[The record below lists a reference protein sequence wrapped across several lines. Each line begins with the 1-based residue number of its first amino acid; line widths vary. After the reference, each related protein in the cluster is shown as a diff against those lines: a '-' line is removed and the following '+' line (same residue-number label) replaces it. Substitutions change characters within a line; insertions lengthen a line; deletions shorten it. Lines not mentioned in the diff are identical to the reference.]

1 MKGCRGLHK
10 RPLVYYLVPQIIFTR
25 KRGSI
30 IYIFIFTLQTYVTH
44 TTTYYLLKILKNK
57 KGWYSML
64 LDAVML
70 WILYEISAPTWT
82 YILVAVDIILRILN
96 ELIDI

>member
-1 MKGCRGLHK
+1 
-10 RPLVYYLVPQIIFTR
+10 
-25 KRGSI
+25 
-30 IYIFIFTLQTYVTH
+30 
-44 TTTYYLLKILKNK
+44 
-57 KGWYSML
+57 ML

>member
-1 MKGCRGLHK
+1 
-10 RPLVYYLVPQIIFTR
+10 
-25 KRGSI
+25 
-30 IYIFIFTLQTYVTH
+30 
-44 TTTYYLLKILKNK
+44 
-57 KGWYSML
+57 ML

-82 YILVAVDIILRILN
+82 YILVLVDIILN